1 MSAALQI
8 TASAAARLR
17 SMAEE
22 RNTPGGGL
30 RLGVQGGG
38 CSGLSYLVD
47 WADAPRPD
55 DEVFERDG
63 GRVFVDPRS
72 ARFLLGTTVEWKRSL
87 LQSGFV
93 FENPQA
99 KSSCGCGQSFG
110 I

>member
-1 MSAALQI
+1 LSTPVHI

-17 SMAEE
+17 SMAVE
-22 RNTPGGGL
+22 RNTPQGGL
-30 RLGVQGGG
+30 RLGVKGGG
-38 CSGLSYLVD
+38 CSGMSYTVD
-47 WADAPRPD
+47 WADAPRSGD
-55 DEVFERDG
+55 QVFEREG

-72 ARFLLGTTVEWKRSL
+72 SPFLEGTTVEWKRSL

-93 FENPQA
+93 FDNPQA